1 MVTSPMSTHEDFRG
15 KTDVKQGSDRGFG
28 LVFTAFFSII
38 GLWPLMGGESPR
50 PWALGLAALFLAVSF
65 IRPSLLKP
73 LNRVWFLF
81 GLLLHKIISPLIMG
95 LLFFLTV
102 TPTGFIM
109 RALGKDSLRLKR
121 DPNAAS
127 YWIMRDPPG
136 PDAGGMTRQ
145 F

>member
-1 MVTSPMSTHEDFRG
+1 MSTHEDFRE

-28 LVFTAFFSII
+28 LVFTVFFAIV
-38 GLWPLMGGESPR
+38 GLWPLIGAAQPR
-50 PWALGLAALFLAVSF
+50 LWALGLAALFLAVSL

-81 GLLLHKIISPLIMG
+81 GLLLHKIVSPLIMG
-95 LLFFLTV
+95 LLFFVTV
-102 TPTGFIM
+102 TPTGIIM
-109 RALGKDSLRLKR
+109 RALGKDPLRLKR

>member
-1 MVTSPMSTHEDFRG
+1 MSTHEDFQE
-15 KTDVKQGSDRGFG
+15 KSKVKQGSDKSFGF
-28 LVFTAFFSII
+28 VFAAVFALI
-38 GLWPLMGGESPR
+38 GLWPLIKGGELR
-50 PWALGLAALFLAVSF
+50 LWALVLAALFLAVSF

-81 GLLLHKIISPLIMG
+81 GLLLHKIVSPLIMG

-102 TPTGFIM
+102 TPTALIM
-109 RALGKDSLRLKR
+109 RALGKDVLRLKR
-121 DPNAAS
+121 DPNASS
-127 YWIMRDPPG
+127 YWIVRNPPG